1 MCWCICLCISSP
13 AVFNARWP
21 RWMKM
26 LSMLNQLDVIGRNEM
41 HWSKIESS
49 VSLAPSFRL
58 ENLDRVGWSDVGWK
72 HLVISKF
79 LMINGSNTHKWE
91 RRGVV
96 VIVLIVKDK
105 MFWNSKSIYIYIYIY
120 KITNTNSRMGYFTI
134 HKYKKIHLRWH
145 FE

>member
-1 MCWCICLCISSP
+1 
-13 AVFNARWP
+13 
-21 RWMKM
+21 
-26 LSMLNQLDVIGRNEM
+26 MLNQLDVIGRNEM

-58 ENLDRVGWSDVGWK
+58 ENLNRVGWSDVEWK

-91 RRGVV
+91 RRGVI

-105 MFWNSKSIYIYIYIY
+105 MFWNGKSIYIYI
-120 KITNTNSRMGYFTI
+120 KDK
-134 HKYKKIHLRWH
+134 KYKQTDGIFYHT
-145 FE
+145 